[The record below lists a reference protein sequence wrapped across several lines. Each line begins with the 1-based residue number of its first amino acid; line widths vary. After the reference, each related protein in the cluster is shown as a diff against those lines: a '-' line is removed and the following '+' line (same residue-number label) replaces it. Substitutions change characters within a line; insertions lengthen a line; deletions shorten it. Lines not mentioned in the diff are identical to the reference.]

1 MINFYERVL
10 RPLLFSLDA
19 EAAHHFAIASLR
31 RASHFDLALRALKR
45 FRPPPKPK
53 TLFGLTFPNP
63 IGLAAGLDKNGV
75 ALPAWA
81 ALGFGFIEIGTVTA
95 MAQPGNPKPRIFRL
109 PEQKGL
115 INRLGFNNDGADAIA
130 ARLRGLRESGRW
142 PAVPIGINIGK
153 SRTTPLER
161 ATDDYLYSFRLL
173 RDFADYITLN
183 VSSPNTPGLR
193 ELQEPAALSRLLHA
207 IHSEP
212 GPVAKPIV
220 VKISPDLSPVEL
232 DSVLAAC
239 EENGVAGIIA
249 TNTTLDHSS
258 VQPELDKQGGLSGA
272 PLRQKS
278 TALVRRITANSK
290 IPLIASGG
298 NAMQNPPAKNS
309 MQALTFFSFIP
320 DSFIAVRHF
329 FAKSWRDVGMM
340 LSRAVLIDVRLD
352 TASWL
357 QRLALFAGEQMK
369 VSRKILK
376 FTKPLTYRRG
386 LRRAQRSIFRVP
398 LRPMLAKIDEA
409 RAREIS
415 SVMRIRLLG
424 TPNTQTSSRGCD

>member
-1 MINFYERVL
+1 MINFYEQVL

-19 EAAHHFAIASLR
+19 EAAHDFAIASLR
-31 RASHFDLALRALKR
+31 RASLFDLALQALKR
-45 FRPPPKPK
+45 FTPPPKPK

-75 ALPAWA
+75 ALPAWS

-109 PEQKGL
+109 PAQKGL
-115 INRLGFNNDGADAIA
+115 INCLGFNNDGADAIA

-142 PAVPIGINIGK
+142 PAVPVGINIGK
-153 SRTTPLER
+153 SRTTPIES

-207 IHSEP
+207 IHSES
-212 GPVAKPIV
+212 GPIAKPIV

-232 DSVLAAC
+232 DSLLAAC

-249 TNTTLDHSS
+249 ANTTLDHSS
-258 VQPELDKQGGLSGA
+258 VPPELDKQGGLSGA

-278 TALVRRITANSK
+278 TALVRRITANSR

-298 NAMQNPPAKNS
+298 ISDAES
-309 MQALTFFSFIP
+309 
-320 DSFIAVRHF
+320 
-329 FAKSWRDVGMM
+329 
-340 LSRAVLIDVRLD
+340 
-352 TASWL
+352 
-357 QRLALFAGEQMK
+357 
-369 VSRKILK
+369 
-376 FTKPLTYRRG
+376 
-386 LRRAQRSIFRVP
+386 
-398 LRPMLAKIDEA
+398 
-409 RAREIS
+409 AREKFNAGAH
-415 SVMRIRLLG
+415 LLQLYTG
-424 TPNTQTSSRGCD
+424 FVYRGPSLLREIIEAM